1 MRPFDEKWKDHRLHD
16 KVDSYHSTIEF
27 LYKSV
32 EDNTN
37 DNDLSDSDD
46 DLSTLL
52 IEGVTHVPAHSG
64 TRLVMNFK
72 ANI

>member
-46 DLSTLL
+46 DFSTLSEDL
-52 IEGVTHVPAHSG
+52 LPRYATPQKVPPKQRPKLR
-64 TRLVMNFK
+64 T
-72 ANI
+72 

>member
-37 DNDLSDSDD
+37 DNDLSDSDNTSGD
-46 DLSTLL
+46 DFLCQSSKDAIGSKFPDKL
-52 IEGVTHVPAHSG
+52 GW
-64 TRLVMNFK
+64 
-72 ANI
+72 